1 MVRINLLPDRKQSK
15 ARGAGGVTTS
25 EPGQLWILAV
35 FGVILL
41 EVIALILVQS
51 VKQRELDKIVA
62 DNGKISSQID
72 GIKRQIS
79 NHAQIKADL
88 KQLREREDAISKL
101 QAARTGPTTVML
113 EISRILTAGKGPT
126 TDRDK
131 LEQLKRDNPTSVLNA
146 NWDPHRVWL
155 TQYVELERAVKIGG
169 LARDPEDVSEL
180 QRRLLLSDYFYDV
193 NLLPG
198 SKVIDGTTKL
208 ELVRFEM
215 TAKVKY

>member
-1 MVRINLLPDRKQSK
+1 MVRINLLPDRKQAK
-15 ARGAGGVTTS
+15 TRGAGVSAS
-25 EPGQLWILAV
+25 EPGQLWVLAV
-35 FGVILL
+35 LLVIVL
-41 EVIALILVQS
+41 EVVALILVQS
-51 VKQRELDKIVA
+51 IKQKELDKIVA
-62 DNGKISSQID
+62 DNGKISSQIE
-72 GIKRQIS
+72 GIKKQIA

-88 KQLREREDAISKL
+88 KQLREREDAIMKL

-131 LEQLKRDNPTSVLNA
+131 LEQLKRDNPTAVLNP

-155 TQYVELERAVKIGG
+155 LSYQELERAVRISG

-180 QRRLLLSDYFYDV
+180 QRRLLLSDYFYEV

-198 SKVIDGTTKL
+198 SKIVDNTTKQ

>member
-62 DNGKISSQID
+62 DNGKISSQIE

-101 QAARTGPTTVML
+101 QAARTGPTL
-113 EISRILTAGKGPT
+113 
-126 TDRDK
+126 
-131 LEQLKRDNPTSVLNA
+131 
-146 NWDPHRVWL
+146 HR
-155 TQYVELERAVKIGG
+155 
-169 LARDPEDVSEL
+169 
-180 QRRLLLSDYFYDV
+180 
-193 NLLPG
+193 
-198 SKVIDGTTKL
+198 
-208 ELVRFEM
+208 
-215 TAKVKY
+215 